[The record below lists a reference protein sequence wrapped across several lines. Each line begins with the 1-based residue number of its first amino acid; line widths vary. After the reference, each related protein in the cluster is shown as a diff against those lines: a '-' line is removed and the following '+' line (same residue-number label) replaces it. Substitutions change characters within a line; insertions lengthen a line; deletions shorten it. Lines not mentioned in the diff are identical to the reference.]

1 MRYSQAVHG
10 RSDHEVACCF
20 VTDCRGQEPTDYER
34 ELLAD
39 ALAAA
44 EAMEPGV
51 DRARE
56 AAA

>member
-1 MRYSQAVHG
+1 MHG

-51 DRARE
+51 DRSRE